1 MWEISQTLF
10 LLSLRIFLKNIQ
22 NLANNYINF
31 LQNVSIFFILWY
43 NYFVEI
49 TWKRE
54 ESMEDYSAKLTAEPF
69 LYTETKIIGRY
80 LLDGE
85 DEQELKKRNIE
96 ENLIK
101 HKKVGSVKRVNSP
114 RLDVMDKEMLE
125 EFVCSDIETSKFIL
139 LYAIMKTDRLVRDFI
154 VEVYKD
160 KLYMKKEYIEKFDID
175 NWYEEKC
182 ILSQALRERTESTT
196 AKLKQVIMKIMQDSG
211 LVIKEKDRFKIVRP
225 LLKEKFISMLDKNGD
240 MEYAKAIGGLL

>member
-1 MWEISQTLF
+1 
-10 LLSLRIFLKNIQ
+10 
-22 NLANNYINF
+22 
-31 LQNVSIFFILWY
+31 
-43 NYFVEI
+43 
-49 TWKRE
+49 
-54 ESMEDYSAKLTAEPF
+54 MEDYSAKLTAEPF
-69 LYTETKIIGRY
+69 LYNETKIIGMY

-85 DEQELKKRNIE
+85 DETELKKRNVE

-101 HKKVGSVKRVNSP
+101 HKKIGSVKRVNSP
-114 RLDVMDKEMLE
+114 IFKRLKVMDKDMLE
-125 EFVCSDIETSKFIL
+125 DFVWSDIETSKYIL
-139 LYAIMKTDRLVRDFI
+139 LYAIMKTDKLVREFVI
-154 VEVYKD
+154 EVYKD

-182 ILSQALRERTESTT
+182 ILSKILSERTELTS

-225 LLKEKFISMLDKNGD
+225 LLKEKYISMLDKNGD